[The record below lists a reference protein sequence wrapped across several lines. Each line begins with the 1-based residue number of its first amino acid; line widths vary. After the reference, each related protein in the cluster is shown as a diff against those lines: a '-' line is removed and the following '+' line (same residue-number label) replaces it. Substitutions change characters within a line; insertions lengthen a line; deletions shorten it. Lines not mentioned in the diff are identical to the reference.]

1 MEKNTATNRGLDS
14 SHESDVRGEHRYSGI
29 HQTPAERTARQNRDD
44 LKRRLAEGRAT
55 APDRGRE
62 EDRRRVSPAQRLIPG
77 AYDRTTLTHRQ
88 PGSMGGPAFG
98 SSDIAA
104 GPSSMDAATIV
115 ERELEGG
122 GVSRLAHR

>member
-1 MEKNTATNRGLDS
+1 MTSTVVASTVGSVPDR
-14 SHESDVRGEHRYSGI
+14 
-29 HQTPAERTARQNRDD
+29 EREEERRD
-44 LKRRLAEGRAT
+44 RRL
-55 APDRGRE
+55 
-62 EDRRRVSPAQRLIPG
+62 RVSPAQRLIPG

-122 GVSRLAHR
+122 GVARLARR